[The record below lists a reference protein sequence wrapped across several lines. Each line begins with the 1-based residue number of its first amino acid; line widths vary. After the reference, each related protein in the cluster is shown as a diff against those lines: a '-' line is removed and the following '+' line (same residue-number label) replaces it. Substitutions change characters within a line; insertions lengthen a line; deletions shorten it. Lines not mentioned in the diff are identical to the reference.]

1 MPADQPDPPL
11 RAGAL
16 LRRPVRDSA
25 GRIIGHVADIETT
38 RDSDGHERVSA
49 LIVTAGRW
57 GRLLG
62 YERHETR
69 GPWLLEHLA
78 RIVLRGHMTR
88 VPWHDARV

>member
-1 MPADQPDPPL
+1 MDPDHATPPL

-16 LRRPVRDSA
+16 IQRPVRDHS
-25 GRIIGHVADIETT
+25 GRIIGHVADIETI
-38 RDSDGHERVSA
+38 RDSDGRERVVA

-62 YERHETR
+62 YERHETV

-78 RIVLRGHMTR
+78 RIVLRRHTTR
-88 VPWHDARV
+88 VPWQDAQL